1 MPALFDSLVHVQGLE
16 AHKAWRVAYIVP
28 FIIITFVALCI
39 LLFCPDT
46 PTGKWSERH
55 LYVGEL
61 SPDNTSVINGVIVT
75 MAPSI
80 TDKQS
85 AASEKA
91 GSDIKASNDNVVD
104 CEAQLGE
111 GDVWKRPKGEL
122 VVAPTFKKALGVISS
137 KHSLALALPYAC
149 SFGKSGNY
157 PFLIP
162 PNETS
167 AYRTTGSRRRTR
179 HKRYSWRLLPQELPD
194 SRTNQIRAMGRHVRA
209 PQRCFSS
216 FRWLHC

>member
-16 AHKAWRVAYIVP
+16 PHKAWRVAYIVP

-39 LLFCPDT
+39 LFFCPDT

-55 LYVGEL
+55 LHTGER
-61 SPDNTSVINGVIVT
+61 SPDNTPIIDGVIVT

-80 TDKQS
+80 TDKQLS
-85 AASEKA
+85 TSEKT
-91 GSDIKASNDNVVD
+91 SSEIKAPNDEIVD
-104 CEAQLGE
+104 CEAQLSR
-111 GDVWKRPKGEL
+111 DHVWIHHKHEI
-122 VVAPTFKKALGVISS
+122 VVAPTFKKALGVFCS

-157 PFLIP
+157 PFPSNQMKQSL
-162 PNETS
+162 
-167 AYRTTGSRRRTR
+167 TGSFKFRRRTR
-179 HKRYSWRLLPQELPD
+179 HKLYSWSLLPQELPD
-194 SRTNQIRAMGRHVRA
+194 SWTNQIWAMGRHVWA
-209 PQRCFSS
+209 PQRYFSS